1 MTPDVKS
8 LAQQLPTGLL
18 IGGQWVQESSGGTM
32 SHVNPATG
40 RVQSEFPVAGIQ
52 EVDSAV
58 TAARGALS
66 LWRGLAPPARAVV
79 LHRIAEGMR
88 AHADELGILT
98 TLENGTLNRYASSFV
113 EFGASW
119 FDYYAGWTDKLHGAH
134 IPYAGALDYTILE
147 PYGVVGIFLT
157 WNGPTGSIGMKAAA
171 ALAAGCTVIIKT
183 PELAPFTT
191 NVFGAICAEAGL
203 PDGVVNILSG
213 GADTGY
219 ALVRHPEVDKISFT
233 GGPETAKAIQAAC
246 AESLTPLVLE
256 LGGKSANLV
265 FADADLDRA
274 AADAAAGICGL
285 QGQVCNAPTRLLVQR
300 SVYDELLDRV
310 VSLIEATKV
319 GDPFAE
325 DSTMGPVISER
336 AANRIMG
343 VIESA
348 EAEEGMELLTGGTRL
363 AGDGFFITPAVFT
376 ASSNASSLAQHEVF
390 GPVLATLAFD
400 DEEEALSLA
409 NDSTYG
415 LAAYLYTRD
424 LSRAHRMATGLDAGS
439 IGVNGGSG
447 LAGPSAPFGG
457 FKQSGYGKEGGI
469 EGILEY
475 TRTKNV
481 NILVD

>member
-1 MTPDVKS
+1 MTRDANS
-8 LAQQLPTGLL
+8 LGEHLPTGLL
-18 IGGQWVQESSGGTM
+18 IGGQWVQESSGGM
-32 SHVNPATG
+32 MPHVNPATG
-40 RVQSEFPVAGIQ
+40 RVQVEFPVAGDR
-52 EVDSAV
+52 EVNDAV
-58 TAARGALS
+58 SAARGALPA
-66 LWRGLAPPARAVV
+66 WRALAPQARAMV
-79 LHRIAEGMR
+79 LQRVAAGIR
-88 AHADELGILT
+88 ARAGELGTLT
-98 TLENGTLNRYASSFV
+98 TLENGTLHRYASSFV

-191 NVFGAICAEAGL
+191 NIFGQICAQAGV

-219 ALVRHPEVDKISFT
+219 GLVRHPGVDKISFT

-246 AESLTPLVLE
+246 ADSLTPLVLE
-256 LGGKSANLV
+256 LGGKSANIV
-265 FADADLDRA
+265 FADADLDQA
-274 AADAAAGICGL
+274 AADTAAGICGL
-285 QGQVCNAPTRLLVQR
+285 QGQVCNAPTRLLVDR
-300 SVYDELLDRV
+300 SVHEELLCRV
-310 VSLIEATKV
+310 VSLIQATRV

-336 AANRIMG
+336 AADRIMG
-343 VIESA
+343 VIDGARA
-348 EAEEGMELLTGGTRL
+348 EDGMQLLTGGTRL
-363 AGDGFFITPAVFT
+363 ASDGYFITPAVF
-376 ASSNASSLAQHEVF
+376 AAASNASSLAQREVF
-390 GPVLATLAFD
+390 GPVLAVLSF
-400 DEEEALSLA
+400 DEEEEAVATA
-409 NDSTYG
+409 NDSAYG
-415 LAAYLYTRD
+415 LAAYIYTKD
-424 LSRAHRMATGLDAGS
+424 LSRAHRMVTRLDAGS
-439 IGVNGGSG
+439 IGVNGGTG

-481 NILVD
+481 NILLE